1 MEEYSMAGAPFKFTP
16 DEFEAAWEEYFR
28 WCDENPW
35 MKNEAVKSGDSAG
48 MIIQVPTPRPY
59 SEMGFIAYHGLGEN
73 YLNQLSKSVETGET
87 EEKRQLSW
95 VLTRMRA
102 KCRAQK
108 FEGATVGAFN
118 ANIIARDLGMVDK
131 KDITTGGDKI
141 TGFKITDV
149 DGTSI

>member
-1 MEEYSMAGAPFKFTP
+1 MSAGRPFKFTP
-16 DEFEAAWEEYFR
+16 DEFEAAWEEYFQ
-28 WCDENPW
+28 WCDDNPW

-59 SEMGFIAYHGLGEN
+59 SEIGFCAYHALGEH
-73 YLNQLSKSVETGET
+73 YINQLGKTLENAET
-87 EEKRQLSW
+87 EEEKQLSYI
-95 VLTRMRA
+95 LTRARA

-141 TGFKITDV
+141 TGIQITDV
-149 DGTSI
+149 DGNSI

>member
-1 MEEYSMAGAPFKFTP
+1 MGRPYKFTP
-16 DEFEAAWEEYFR
+16 EEFESAWEEYFQ

-35 MKNEAVKSGDSAG
+35 YKTEQSKAG
-48 MIIQVPTPRPY
+48 GLIKIPIPRPY
-59 SEMGFIAYHGLGEN
+59 SEIGFCAYHGLGEH
-73 YLNQLSKSVETGET
+73 YINQLGKRLEDAETN
-87 EEKRQLSW
+87 EEKDLSYI
-95 VLTRMRA
+95 LTRARA

-141 TGFKITDV
+141 TGIQITDV
-149 DGTSI
+149 DGASI

>member
-1 MEEYSMAGAPFKFTP
+1 MSAGRPFKFTS

-28 WCDENPW
+28 WCDDNPW

-48 MIIQVPTPRPY
+48 MIIQVPTARPY
-59 SEMGFIAYHGLGEN
+59 SEIGFCAYHGLGEH
-73 YLNQLSKSVETGET
+73 YINQLGKTLENAET
-87 EEKRQLSW
+87 EEEKQLSYI
-95 VLTRMRA
+95 LTRARA

-141 TGFKITDV
+141 TGIQITDV
-149 DGTSI
+149 DGSSI

>member
-1 MEEYSMAGAPFKFTP
+1 MSAGAPFKFTP
-16 DEFEAAWEEYFR
+16 EEFEAAWEEYFQ

-48 MIIQVPTPRPY
+48 MIIQVPTARPY
-59 SEMGFIAYHGLGEN
+59 SEIGFCAYHGLGEH
-73 YLNQLSKSVETGET
+73 YINQLGKRLEDAET
-87 EEKRQLSW
+87 EEERGLSYI
-95 VLTRMRA
+95 LTRMRA

-141 TGFKITDV
+141 TGIQITDV
-149 DGTSI
+149 DGASI

>member
-1 MEEYSMAGAPFKFTP
+1 MAAPFKFTP
-16 DEFEAAWEEYFR
+16 DEFEAAWNDYFQ

-48 MIIQVPTPRPY
+48 MIIQIPTARPY
-59 SEMGFIAYHGLGEN
+59 SEIGFCAYHGLGEH
-73 YLNQLSKSVETGET
+73 YINQLGKRLEDASNDE
-87 EEKRQLSW
+87 EEKLSYI
-95 VLTRMRA
+95 LTRARA

-141 TGFKITDV
+141 TGIQITDV
-149 DGTSI
+149 DGASI